1 MPERKG
7 ELGQL
12 KRPNTCGIRRSSC
25 KRVFFVTF
33 GCYRHLDDLELLES
47 VETQEDCV
55 GAPEKIYEGPLCSA
69 PPGKAIRNSSGVEAF
84 NSSFGSSLLKHQAFK
99 VLRQPCRIDSLIEE
113 RRNIELSST
122 WTRGDCQVTYHG
134 IKSFPITCGIL
145 FSSSIQALLCVVYFL
160 RTLVAYL
167 SP

>member
-99 VLRQPCRIDSLIEE
+99 VL
-113 RRNIELSST
+113 
-122 WTRGDCQVTYHG
+122 VT
-134 IKSFPITCGIL
+134 P
-145 FSSSIQALLCVVYFL
+145 
-160 RTLVAYL
+160 
-167 SP
+167 